1 LETLNTIEDIIR
13 VINTVKTEERLI
25 IISNSYGGILGQ
37 RDLKQSLNY
46 LDRRCLIIKD
56 LEEWKK

>member
-1 LETLNTIEDIIR
+1 METLNTIEDIIR